1 MKILV
6 IGSGAREHTLVWKLS
21 KSPKVSEIY
30 CAPGNAGIEKLATCV
45 DIEADNIRELC
56 SFAKENTIDLTVV
69 GPEAPL
75 VEGIVDLFN
84 QNNLKIFGPNKK
96 ASQLEGSKIFA
107 KDFMK
112 KHDMPTAKY
121 SVFNDEIS
129 ALKALDDFQLPLVI
143 KADGLAAG
151 KGVVICEDRN
161 TAVRT
166 IQSMIKDK
174 KFGSAGSNIVIE
186 EYLEG
191 IEISLL
197 CFVNGKEVIPMESA
211 RDYKKV
217 YDDDKGPN
225 TGGMGCFS
233 PNPIL
238 TDSLYKDINEK
249 VLKRFISGLKADN
262 IDFKGVIFIGLMITK
277 RGPMVLEFNVRFG
290 DPETEVVLPRLD
302 SDLVD
307 VLLKTIDGTLKP
319 EDLKWSDKKSVCVIL
334 ASGGYPVQYE
344 KNKEI
349 KGLDDVKDVIVFHGG
364 TKLYDNKTLTNGGR
378 VLAVTAI
385 EDTIK
390 EARGKVYQEIKNIY
404 FEDMYL
410 RKDIAKNI

>member
-56 SFAKENTIDLTVV
+56 SFAKENAIDLTVV

-75 VEGIVDLFN
+75 VEGIVDLFIE
-84 QNNLKIFGPNKK
+84 NNLKIFGPNKK

-112 KHDMPTAKY
+112 NHDMPTAKY
-121 SVFNDEIS
+121 SVFSDEIS

-161 TAVRT
+161 TAVST
-166 IQSMIKDK
+166 IQYMIKDK

-277 RGPMVLEFNVRFG
+277 KGPMVLEFNVRFG

-349 KGLDDVKDVIVFHGG
+349 KGLEDVKDVIVFHGG

-390 EARGKVYQEIKNIY
+390 EAREKVYQEIKNIY